1 MFAKTA
7 QVQRPLRWAGT
18 LLFFAGAVI
27 LMGIITAEA
36 LYPGVYS
43 TYGNEISDL
52 GGTRPPNSVVLQPS
66 AAIFDGTMLLSGAL
80 ILISTVLIHR
90 ALRRR
95 MVTITLGLFGGA
107 VFLIGVFP
115 GNTSPHAMIAPIV
128 FLAAGVVA
136 IAARKI
142 LTPPLRQISVMLGSI
157 SLLSTVLAFFFIDWA
172 PVAELGDGGIERWIA
187 YPAVL
192 WLTTFGG
199 YLMGYRTTT
208 AAASVGAASDREPA
222 SVHS

>member
-1 MFAKTA
+1 MFAKT
-7 QVQRPLRWAGT
+7 VRPQRPLKLAGA
-18 LLFFAGAVI
+18 LLFLAGAVI
-27 LMGIITAEA
+27 LMGITTAEA

-80 ILISTVLIHR
+80 ILVSTLLIHR

-115 GNTSPHAMIAPIV
+115 GNTSPHALVAPIV
-128 FLAAGVVA
+128 FVAAGAVA
-136 IAARKI
+136 ITARKI
-142 LTPPLRQISVMLGSI
+142 LAPPLRQVSVTLGSI

-199 YLMGYRTTT
+199 YLMGDRTT
-208 AAASVGAASDREPA
+208 AATASVDVASEREPA
-222 SVHS
+222 SVYS